1 MNGLL
6 FFLLL
11 FLVWWEYCCN
21 SASSV
26 ACKAAIDQAIVVPI
40 HYTIDIDYLGGK
52 SAAKFDI
59 PQVLMLQV
67 ISLNKKQFLRESK
80 ENCKLF
86 GVYVSSNL
94 S

>member
-11 FLVWWEYCCN
+11 FLFWWEYCCN

-40 HYTIDIDYLGGK
+40 HYTIDIGHLGGGK
-52 SAAKFDI
+52 RGKFRYI
-59 PQVLMLQV
+59 PRVLMLQV
-67 ISLNKKQFLRESK
+67 ISPKEKQFVSVSRN
-80 ENCKLF
+80 NCKPF
-86 GVYVSSNL
+86 AMMT
-94 S
+94 